1 MWVVLALNFNHHA
14 FEFIFAISYSRS
26 LPRSWTIAEMLVFK
40 KVRQALGF
48 QHCKMFVVGAAPM
61 RREVHDYFM
70 SINIPLME
78 LYGMSES
85 SGPHTL
91 NLMQPDRWK
100 VGSCGKTIEG
110 VQLKIFNPDEN
121 GEGEVS
127 YSWGVTSSHIL
138 IQC

>member
-1 MWVVLALNFNHHA
+1 
-14 FEFIFAISYSRS
+14 
-26 LPRSWTIAEMLVFK
+26 
-40 KVRQALGF
+40 
-48 QHCKMFVVGAAPM
+48 M

-91 NLMQPDRWK
+91 NLMQPDRWR

-127 YSWGVTSSHIL
+127 YRWSYKLTYTNLYARGYVAIV
-138 IQC
+138 

>member
-1 MWVVLALNFNHHA
+1 
-14 FEFIFAISYSRS
+14 
-26 LPRSWTIAEMLVFK
+26 
-40 KVRQALGF
+40 
-48 QHCKMFVVGAAPM
+48 MFVVGAAPT

-91 NLMQPDRWK
+91 NLIQQDGWR
-100 VGSCGKTIEG
+100 VGSCGKTIKG
-110 VQLKIFNPDEN
+110 VQLKISKPDEN

-127 YSWGVTSSHIL
+127 WVGIISGHA
-138 IQC
+138 